1 MAVLRPVDDGRIAS
15 RTTLV
20 RALSPPAYFRALREF
35 LTVLSRQRS
44 LTLEMAKREVWIE
57 HSGKAL
63 GRFWGIFQPLF
74 LLGVYAFVYGVV
86 FHARIASTLGAHNY
100 TVYILSGLVPWFAFA
115 LSMAKTTNCISSNVA
130 LVTQVVFDVEILP
143 AAAALASCLP
153 LVLGLGFVLA
163 YLVIIVHLV
172 PLILVLLP
180 LLVVLQ
186 FVAMCGVGFILA
198 SLGTFFKD
206 VRDIV
211 QMSSLVLVFVTPI
224 IYIPGSTPSLFR
236 PLLQLNPFA
245 WMTYC
250 YQDAIFY
257 GRFQHPNAWIAFS
270 LGTLIV
276 LGVGY
281 RLFRRL
287 RPYFANVL

>member
-1 MAVLRPVDDGRIAS
+1 MIEAGNTLRPRQPNRIATMLSPMGYVRAIGEFGRI
-15 RTTLV
+15 LV
-20 RALSPPAYFRALREF
+20 RRRA
-35 LTVLSRQRS
+35 
-44 LTLEMAKREVWIE
+44 LTLEMAKREILLE

-63 GRFWGIFQPLF
+63 GRFWGVFQPLF

-86 FHARIASTLGAHNY
+86 FHAHISSMLGAHNY

-115 LSMAKTTNCISSNVA
+115 LSMAKTTNSITSNAA
-130 LVTQVVFDVEILP
+130 LVTQVVFDIEILP
-143 AAAALASCLP
+143 AASALASCLP

-163 YLVIIVHLV
+163 YLVLIVHVV
-172 PLILVLLP
+172 PVILLLLP
-180 LLVVLQ
+180 LLVALQ

-206 VRDIV
+206 VRDLV
-211 QMSSLVLVFVTPI
+211 QMSSIVLVFVTPI
-224 IYIPGSTPSLFR
+224 LYIPGSTPSLFR

-250 YQDAIFY
+250 YQDVIFY

-270 LGTLIV
+270 LGTVLIF
-276 LGVGY
+276 GVGY